1 MSCSDPTARRTA
13 TARRAAT
20 AGRTVTA
27 LRTVAVLS
35 WREYRAVYPLRV
47 VLASSLPR
55 AILQTL
61 FVAYLGLIAAG
72 PAGRD
77 FALVGGAMQV
87 ITIATVIK
95 AGDILV
101 DDRIFGT
108 IYRMRLAWIPL
119 PVVAATRWW
128 VFTAEGVLGGLVAA
142 TATCLLFGRP
152 ALMAGIWA
160 AAGLVLLVALS
171 TSALGMAVAAI
182 AMTQRIDSFITNLV
196 SYLLLALTG
205 AVAPLER
212 LPDALEALA
221 HGLPMTNGLLAVRGA
236 LAGGPWLGHAAA
248 EAAVGLGWLA
258 VAAAVL
264 TLQARQA
271 RTHDTDG
278 RI

>member
-1 MSCSDPTARRTA
+1 MSWSDPTARRTA
-13 TARRAAT
+13 SARHTA
-20 AGRTVTA
+20 TA
-27 LRTVAVLS
+27 LRTIAILS
-35 WREYRAVYPLRV
+35 WRQYRAVYPLRV

-87 ITIATVIK
+87 VTIATVIK
-95 AGDILV
+95 AADILV
-101 DDRIFGT
+101 EDRLFGT
-108 IYRMRLAWIPL
+108 LYRTRLAWIPL

-142 TATCLLFGRP
+142 TAACLLFDLP
-152 ALMAGIWA
+152 ALMADIWA
-160 AAGLVLLVALS
+160 AIGLVLLVALS
-171 TSALGMAVAAI
+171 TSALGMAVAAV
-182 AMTQRIDSFITNLV
+182 AMTQRVDSFITNLV

-221 HGLPMTNGLLAVRGA
+221 HGLPMTNGLLAIRGA
-236 LAGGPWLGHAAA
+236 LSGGPWLGHTAA

-258 VAAAVL
+258 VATAVL
-264 TLQARQA
+264 TLQARRA